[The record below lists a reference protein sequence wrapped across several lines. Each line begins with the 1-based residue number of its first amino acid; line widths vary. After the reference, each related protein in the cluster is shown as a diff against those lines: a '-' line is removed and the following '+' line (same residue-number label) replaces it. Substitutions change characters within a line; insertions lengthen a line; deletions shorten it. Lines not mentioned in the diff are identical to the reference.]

1 MAEISSLC
9 VYCGSSARGAKSHMA
24 AADKLGHQLAERGIT
39 LIYGGG
45 RVGVM
50 GRIADATL
58 ADGGEVVGI
67 IPRFLDEYEIG
78 HTDLTRLEI
87 CDSMHERKARMADLS
102 DGFIVLPGGLGTLEE
117 LFETLTWKQLGLHT
131 KPIVV
136 VDQDGYWQPVRAL
149 IDSII
154 EQGYARQENADLLTF
169 VATVDD
175 IFPALAKL
183 PSGVSK
189 VDSKWL

>member
-1 MAEISSLC
+1 MQVPFTPRLVFTGAYIVGS
-9 VYCGSSARGAKSHMA
+9 VY
-24 AADKLGHQLAERGIT
+24 LGMPHWCFGIGPQG
-39 LIYGGG
+39 IG
-45 RVGVM
+45 
-50 GRIADATL
+50 
-58 ADGGEVVGI
+58 VVGMLI
-67 IPRFLDEYEIG
+67 HFGVTLV
-78 HTDLTRLEI
+78 LT
-87 CDSMHERKARMADLS
+87 
-102 DGFIVLPGGLGTLEE
+102 P
-117 LFETLTWKQLGLHT
+117 LTSPPSAQ
-131 KPIVV
+131 
-136 VDQDGYWQPVRAL
+136 VRAL